1 MKKST
6 LIFLALGIS
15 FILFPLFSDS
25 LGVGQDKNIFGA
37 AQILSVEI
45 GIVFILIGVGLQTI
59 PPLTPP
65 VLGRLGGGVEV
76 LGKVLETPILFL
88 LIATFLLLYILF
100 FISPLFLTE
109 IHIQY
114 FQKYIP
120 NAWTPYIGF
129 DVEMTVSHINA
140 WLSEGVSPYADG
152 IVPYTPFALALF
164 TPFIILGYPAYY
176 SVLTLITVFSYV
188 VSVFWLPLYFL
199 RKKEYGILALLGVV
213 GLFSYGF
220 QFELERGQFN
230 VIAFFFI
237 LLAIYI
243 FHYQYK
249 YRYFAYLFFIIAVQL
264 KLYPIIFIVMLVRD
278 WRDIKNNLK
287 RFLALIA
294 LNFSLLFVLGYQL
307 FSNFMEQIFKRANM
321 QSSRYEDLSISG
333 FGYFLSEETQIIAT
347 KYAGLIEK
355 IFLFLFLGV
364 IFAIIYHLYK
374 KNQKGFNPYLF
385 LLSTIGA
392 LIIPAASFDYK
403 LTILVVPMMLFLYNL
418 PRPTSTKSKMIY
430 TLFIITLSLAYW
442 STLYPYE
449 FNQVK
454 PIYLSRNSTAL
465 LTIFFSST
473 FLYFFLQGKFDNIK
487 NSQE

>member
-6 LIFLALGIS
+6 LIFLALGI
-15 FILFPLFSDS
+15 FFVLFPLFSDS
-25 LGVGQDKNIFGA
+25 LGAGQDENIFGA

-45 GIVFILIGVGLQTI
+45 GIIFVLIGVGAQTI
-59 PPLTPP
+59 KEDKKSKKEI
-65 VLGRLGGGVEV
+65 GQ
-76 LGKVLETPILFL
+76 VLEKILDLPVFFWL
-88 LIATFLLLYILF
+88 LISFLFLYILF
-100 FISPLFLTE
+100 FIFPLFLTE

-140 WLSEGVSPYADG
+140 WLSEGISPYADG

-176 SVLTLITVFSYV
+176 KVLTLITILSYA
-188 VSVFWLPLYFL
+188 VSVFWLPLAFL

-243 FHYQYK
+243 FHYQHK
-249 YRYFAYLFFIIAVQL
+249 YRYFAYVFFIIAVQL
-264 KLYPIIFIVMLVRD
+264 KLYPIIFIVMFVRD
-278 WRDIKNNLK
+278 WREIKNNLK
-287 RFLALIA
+287 RFLALA
-294 LNFSLLFVLGYQL
+294 TLNFSLLFVLGYQL
-307 FSNFMEQIFKRANM
+307 FYDFMEQIFKRANM

-333 FGYFLSEETQIIAT
+333 FSYYLSEEAQIIAT
-347 KYAGLIEK
+347 KYAGIIEN
-355 IFLFLFLGV
+355 IFLLLFLSV
-364 IFAIIYHLYK
+364 IFAIIFQLYK

-385 LLSTIGA
+385 LIATIGA
-392 LIIPAASFDYK
+392 LMIPAASFDYK

-418 PRPTSTKSKMIY
+418 PRPTSPKRKAIY

-473 FLYFFLQGKFDNIK
+473 FLYFFLQGKCHNTK
-487 NSQE
+487 NLKE